1 MPRFLK
7 SSKSYPLDGSANNAF
22 SRCFSHF
29 QPCNP
34 SLPPAPV
41 SGGDTIQDRFL
52 SLKIIAKLL
61 PTLICALVLFLAG
74 CVPATLAPPRAP
86 LSAGQE
92 ERLWERVRDNG
103 QQYQSLR
110 GLAKVQVSRQGKNAG
125 VNQVLVVEKPDRF
138 RAETLNPFGFGSP
151 LLLMATDGREL
162 AVMVP
167 GEGRMFRGEA
177 TSLNLQRFTQVPLY
191 LEDLIQFILYQVPLI
206 PYDESRAYR
215 IADGRMQLELRD
227 GDRRQEI
234 YFNDREQLLE
244 TSYYAGEELTLR
256 VRYDNFSP
264 EEKPFP
270 LSASLEIPG
279 RQARASLVFTEL
291 QTNVAPDAA
300 LFLLDTPPG
309 YEEVPIPE

>member
-1 MPRFLK
+1 MTGRQITPISGAFPIFNPATPVVHRIRNPVETP
-7 SSKSYPLDGSANNAF
+7 SK
-22 SRCFSHF
+22 
-29 QPCNP
+29 
-34 SLPPAPV
+34 
-41 SGGDTIQDRFL
+41 DRFL
-52 SLKIIAKLL
+52 SLKIFAKFFLL
-61 PTLICALVLFLAG
+61 LIVALALTLSG
-74 CVPATLAPPRAP
+74 CVPATLAPSRAP

-92 ERLWERVRDNG
+92 DRLWERVRDNG

-167 GEGRMFRGEA
+167 GEGQMFRGEA

-191 LEDLIQFILYQVPLI
+191 LEDLVQFILYQVPLI
-206 PYDESRAYR
+206 PHDDRRAYR

-234 YFNDREQLLE
+234 YFNDGEQLLE
-244 TSYYAGEELTLR
+244 TSYYEREELTLR
-256 VRYDNFSP
+256 VRYDNFTP

-270 LSASLEIPG
+270 HSASLEMPG
-279 RQARASLVFTEL
+279 RQARASLVFSEL
-291 QTNVAPDAA
+291 ETNVSPDAA

-309 YEEVPIPE
+309 YEEIPIPE